1 MCLHYTVLLLLFGL
15 YAGAAD
21 LVLRHGRIW
30 TGDPQ
35 HPWAEAL
42 AISNGKID
50 AVGTDTEITKRTQA
64 GAQIVDLGGRLVSP
78 GFNDAHIHF
87 LNGSLGLFQVDLFN
101 AGSLE
106 EMQRRIGTFAKSH
119 PADPWITG
127 GGWEYGWT
135 PGNRLPTKED
145 LDKIVA
151 DRPVY
156 LKAFDGHTGWVNSEA
171 LRRAD
176 VNGATKFDGY
186 GEIVK
191 DAQGRPT
198 GILKESAQSVVTRLI
213 PQPTRERKLAALL
226 EGEKL
231 AASLGITSIQNAM
244 GTPDELG
251 LYEELLRQGKLTVR
265 TNMAMTVTPQD
276 DPALLKHYGELNRTH
291 SGPWLHSGAIKLVMD
306 GVIESHTAALLAPYA
321 DRPDTSGTPV
331 WTQDKLN
338 GVVAR
343 ATAVGLQIYTH
354 AIGDRAVRMT
364 LDAYERVHP
373 QDKRLRI
380 EHIETVSPEDLPRFA
395 KLDVIPSMQ
404 PIHAD
409 PESAEPWE
417 RGVGPQRMKLA
428 FAWRDFEKSGA
439 KLTFS
444 SDWPAAIDL
453 NPIHGIYCAVT
464 RQTSEGKP
472 AGGWVPD
479 QRISA
484 ETALRAY
491 TSMGA
496 YSSFEE
502 TVKGQIKPGMLADV
516 IVFSKDI
523 FQIKASEIHQA
534 RVILT
539 VVDGRIVYRDKEM
552 ETK

>member
-1 MCLHYTVLLLLFGL
+1 MTGSYFVSTSSRVILADMCLHYTVLLLLFGL

-213 PQPTRERKLAALL
+213 P
-226 EGEKL
+226 
-231 AASLGITSIQNAM
+231 
-244 GTPDELG
+244 
-251 LYEELLRQGKLTVR
+251 
-265 TNMAMTVTPQD
+265 
-276 DPALLKHYGELNRTH
+276 
-291 SGPWLHSGAIKLVMD
+291 
-306 GVIESHTAALLAPYA
+306 
-321 DRPDTSGTPV
+321 
-331 WTQDKLN
+331 
-338 GVVAR
+338 
-343 ATAVGLQIYTH
+343 
-354 AIGDRAVRMT
+354 
-364 LDAYERVHP
+364 
-373 QDKRLRI
+373 
-380 EHIETVSPEDLPRFA
+380 
-395 KLDVIPSMQ
+395 
-404 PIHAD
+404 
-409 PESAEPWE
+409 
-417 RGVGPQRMKLA
+417 
-428 FAWRDFEKSGA
+428 
-439 KLTFS
+439 
-444 SDWPAAIDL
+444 
-453 NPIHGIYCAVT
+453 
-464 RQTSEGKP
+464 
-472 AGGWVPD
+472 
-479 QRISA
+479 
-484 ETALRAY
+484 
-491 TSMGA
+491 
-496 YSSFEE
+496 
-502 TVKGQIKPGMLADV
+502 
-516 IVFSKDI
+516 
-523 FQIKASEIHQA
+523 
-534 RVILT
+534 
-539 VVDGRIVYRDKEM
+539 
-552 ETK
+552 